1 MFEDP
6 KTLTA
11 ANWQDIHIW
20 LQFFWIYFPLIVTF
34 AVTIL
39 TAHAIIPSLINSKHA
54 PESLTRLRTPLT
66 GFAFL
71 VLAAAVVMMV
81 MVIINTLNVAKFW
94 DRWLI

>member
-1 MFEDP
+1 MFDDP

-39 TAHAIIPSLINSKHA
+39 TAHAIIPSLINTGHA
-54 PESLTRLRTPLT
+54 PESFTRLRTPLT
-66 GFAFL
+66 GFAFV
-71 VLAAAVVMMV
+71 VLIAAVVLMV
-81 MVIINTLNVAKFW
+81 LVIRSTLNVENIW
-94 DRWLI
+94 DRFLI